1 MTTLVNYRV
10 PSVQVN
16 IRSDDVE
23 VTADPTR
30 SDLTCR
36 FNRPIQIP
44 SGIKTLVTLVSAQI
58 PNSFFCIPTDTQ
70 IRGVQNRVTLS
81 GPSAL

>member
-1 MTTLVNYRV
+1 MTTLVNTRI

-16 IRSDDVE
+16 IRSDDEE

-36 FNRPIQIP
+36 FSRPIQIP
-44 SGIKTLVTLVSAQI
+44 AGIKTLVTLVSAQI
-58 PNSFFCIPTDTQ
+58 PNSFLQHPLGTHT
-70 IRGVQNRVTLS
+70 
-81 GPSAL
+81 